1 MTTDSRN
8 SAQDDN
14 DDKTLFAVQM
24 VPGYLPG
31 KTTRVTLTMPE
42 DLLARIDAASGSYE
56 RSGWIADAAQA
67 RLAGEVERRAK
78 KSATGQFKSA
88 GKIKMPSAYGLAE
101 GMVRALKAR
110 RAKASGKKAKA
121 RARA

>member
-1 MTTDSRN
+1 
-8 SAQDDN
+8 
-14 DDKTLFAVQM
+14 M

-31 KTTRVTLTMPE
+31 KTARVTLTMPE
-42 DLLARIDAASGSYE
+42 DLLARIDAAPGSYE
-56 RSGWIADAAQA
+56 RSGWIAEAAQA

-78 KSATGQFKSA
+78 TLAAGKFRSA
-88 GKIKMPSAYGLAE
+88 GKIKMPSEFGLAE
-101 GMVRALKAR
+101 GKVQVLKTR